1 MKFSSTSS
9 VILVDGSN
17 SDSVVLPW
25 NYNLLFRY
33 KLPPFTVRCDKTY
46 LSSKKYLAINQSLSP
61 IDSVDLGASIAE
73 NYGKAIGP
81 VERKLCRY
89 CRRRSFNLFD
99 YFLASLAA
107 LSKHKPDRAKIVTSQ
122 IASKAYF
129 TGEIAGLRLA
139 GRGG

>member
-1 MKFSSTSS
+1 MPC
-9 VILVDGSN
+9 N
-17 SDSVVLPW
+17 
-25 NYNLLFRY
+25 
-33 KLPPFTVRCDKTY
+33 KTNR
-46 LSSKKYLAINQSLSP
+46 LSKKYLAVNQSLSP

-81 VERKLCRY
+81 VERKLCT
-89 CRRRSFNLFD
+89 CIRSFLFHIFH
-99 YFLASLAA
+99 YCIASLAA

-122 IASKAYF
+122 IASKAYY